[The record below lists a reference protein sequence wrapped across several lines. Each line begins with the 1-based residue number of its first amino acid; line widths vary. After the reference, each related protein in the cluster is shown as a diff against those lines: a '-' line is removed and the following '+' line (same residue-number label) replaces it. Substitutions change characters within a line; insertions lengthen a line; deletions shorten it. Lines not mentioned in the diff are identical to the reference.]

1 MIRSHRGNGD
11 YYVVDRLFAA
21 AELRLG
27 EKKQMVEL
35 IDQWV
40 ELYVDPDD
48 GIIGPAPLL
57 GEHSEL
63 ILRDCGYDIDQVS
76 HMRREN
82 VI

>member
-1 MIRSHRGNGD
+1 
-11 YYVVDRLFAA
+11 
-21 AELRLG
+21 
-27 EKKQMVEL
+27 MVEL